1 MAQAVRG
8 FPLRS
13 VYSGGFSV
21 ICLICHFNAPVRR
34 FNYGRCPYI
43 PPALCALYALFMVLL
58 RGVVPCPAACR
69 LCGALPACP
78 HCAPP
83 LWPCY
88 LVVGR
93 PAPAVRSRGSP
104 VAASPCV
111 ALRQSRRKSLRE
123 SRESRWHSCSTPCES
138 RCESRK
144 RGAKVAHL
152 PQNHSRLQN
161 PVYKGGIFPAAT
173 PPVHGKS
180 CKSRSVSAHFT
191 SKSLAA
197 MYFCWSCSGV
207 KPSSCGWFGVITIS
221 CLSTMP

>member
-1 MAQAVRG
+1 MTTAPHGASCAG
-8 FPLRS
+8 FPFALGVFRGLFA
-13 VYSGGFSV
+13 V
-21 ICLICHFNAPVRR
+21 CLICHFNAPARR
-34 FNYGRCPYI
+34 FNCGRCPYI
-43 PPALCALYALFMVLL
+43 SPALCALYALFMALW
-58 RGVVPCPAACR
+58 RGVAPSAVHCRFAVCCQLAAIVRRPCALGGVAGPSMLAVASGGGAP
-69 LCGALPACP
+69 LC
-78 HCAPP
+78 
-83 LWPCY
+83 
-88 LVVGR
+88 
-93 PAPAVRSRGSP
+93 
-104 VAASPCV
+104 
-111 ALRQSRRKSLRE
+111 QSRCHSCRE
-123 SRESRWHSCSTPCES
+123 SCKSRWHSRSLLCKS

-207 KPSSCGWFGVITIS
+207 KPSSCGWFGVNTIS